1 MTSPRHI
8 PAAAAGPGNKENI
21 SENGATLLDCP
32 AEVAFSAKGKKQP
45 TGFNL
50 RKSIAWN
57 SAFFTE
63 QGVLDSSEL
72 SVLTGSELMANGTPS
87 SGISGIM
94 MPLCRSRK
102 YDNINTFKQ
111 IAGKSPGKVSSS
123 SSRAQNQ
130 GRRLFSSAKT
140 PQRDEQKEPVETQ
153 NRNSARSFQK
163 RIPRVP
169 TGSTYLLKL
178 KTRSTRLFFFG
189 YTQKKVPNSTS
200 TTPMSR
206 ISKKPLSSL
215 PMAPR
220 STTPATTVTKSNKKL
235 APVKAEHMHRVSAL
249 LPKSKIDS
257 GPSMK
262 TNVVPAAAAIHKE
275 TSGSVKFENP
285 EINPSS
291 FRGTTSS
298 TAKPSALRM
307 PSPSVGF
314 FNQEKAKM
322 SHGNAVERNMGRF
335 SAGST
340 SSLVKPPR
348 YKLPEDLKAS
358 HLSTVLSTNCTTA
371 SNLVSLP
378 VMTDSNT
385 NNLVTS
391 VKQSLSK
398 IISTYS
404 AKSRDANYQ
413 ERPEVHCS
421 LAGSGGTAEPLSL
434 VKNDGARNSMPIA
447 YKDASRV
454 ERRGIIKEI
463 KPDENSLSLKATCFS
478 TIEATCSSSKPMVE
492 SKLSPSC
499 ISSQR
504 NDLSYQS
511 QTDSS
516 FIAAADLGE
525 RALPVLSE
533 GESFTLDTDSYDHH
547 NADCATSMECTSH
560 TDQMPPSSSSSDGKP
575 ALDDRNSVF
584 NDSLHDEG
592 KFSLPEE
599 TNTDVGTLKAS
610 TVTEDSL
617 LHMECERN
625 HNVKRCSPVKLEGT
639 EDSCSPKATCSST
652 KPSVGSK
659 SIPSCISSQGND
671 LICQGMTES
680 GSIGA
685 KDLESSYVGE
695 RKLPVSLPE
704 GESCTLDI
712 DSFQNSDSCDHHNTE
727 CATSMESVEYTF
739 CADQIPLSSSSGH
752 GKPALDDKKSVLND
766 SLYDEGK
773 SALSEEPNT
782 DGGTELET
790 KKASAT
796 VTEDPLLHVGC
807 ERNHS
812 FRRTKCLPV
821 KPEAPMTCV
830 ERQNVLSAEQNMED
844 KMELGSNKLLDQE
857 GASHIEKE
865 EGADRPRT
873 NTILRDHLKS
883 LVPFTEEWLAVMEA
897 CGQEVLEQKSGA
909 VQNSP
914 PDKTGREPS
923 PWSPVKRKAQDVG
936 PFDCTKYSKSVRTSG
951 TP

>member
-45 TGFNL
+45 T
-50 RKSIAWN
+50 
-57 SAFFTE
+57 
-63 QGVLDSSEL
+63 GVLDSSEL

-111 IAGKSPGKVSSS
+111 IAGKSPGKVSS
-123 SSRAQNQ
+123 
-130 GRRLFSSAKT
+130 
-140 PQRDEQKEPVETQ
+140 
-153 NRNSARSFQK
+153 
-163 RIPRVP
+163 I
-169 TGSTYLLKL
+169 
-178 KTRSTRLFFFG
+178 
-189 YTQKKVPNSTS
+189 
-200 TTPMSR
+200 
-206 ISKKPLSSL
+206 
-215 PMAPR
+215 
-220 STTPATTVTKSNKKL
+220 
-235 APVKAEHMHRVSAL
+235 KAEHMHRVSAL

-335 SAGST
+335 SAG
-340 SSLVKPPR
+340 
-348 YKLPEDLKAS
+348 
-358 HLSTVLSTNCTTA
+358 N
-371 SNLVSLP
+371 
-378 VMTDSNT
+378 
-385 NNLVTS
+385 
-391 VKQSLSK
+391 
-398 IISTYS
+398 
-404 AKSRDANYQ
+404 
-413 ERPEVHCS
+413 
-421 LAGSGGTAEPLSL
+421 
-434 VKNDGARNSMPIA
+434 
-447 YKDASRV
+447 
-454 ERRGIIKEI
+454 
-463 KPDENSLSLKATCFS
+463 
-478 TIEATCSSSKPMVE
+478 
-492 SKLSPSC
+492 
-499 ISSQR
+499 
-504 NDLSYQS
+504 
-511 QTDSS
+511 
-516 FIAAADLGE
+516 
-525 RALPVLSE
+525 
-533 GESFTLDTDSYDHH
+533 
-547 NADCATSMECTSH
+547 
-560 TDQMPPSSSSSDGKP
+560 QMPPSSSSSDGKP

-625 HNVKRCSPVKLEGT
+625 HN
-639 EDSCSPKATCSST
+639 
-652 KPSVGSK
+652 
-659 SIPSCISSQGND
+659 
-671 LICQGMTES
+671 GMTES

-704 GESCTLDI
+704 
-712 DSFQNSDSCDHHNTE
+712 
-727 CATSMESVEYTF
+727 
-739 CADQIPLSSSSGH
+739 DQIPLSSSSGH

-807 ERNHS
+807 E
-812 FRRTKCLPV
+812 P
-821 KPEAPMTCV
+821 
-830 ERQNVLSAEQNMED
+830 EQNMED

>member
-1 MTSPRHI
+1 
-8 PAAAAGPGNKENI
+8 
-21 SENGATLLDCP
+21 
-32 AEVAFSAKGKKQP
+32 
-45 TGFNL
+45 
-50 RKSIAWN
+50 
-57 SAFFTE
+57 
-63 QGVLDSSEL
+63 
-72 SVLTGSELMANGTPS
+72 
-87 SGISGIM
+87 
-94 MPLCRSRK
+94 
-102 YDNINTFKQ
+102 
-111 IAGKSPGKVSSS
+111 
-123 SSRAQNQ
+123 
-130 GRRLFSSAKT
+130 
-140 PQRDEQKEPVETQ
+140 
-153 NRNSARSFQK
+153 
-163 RIPRVP
+163 
-169 TGSTYLLKL
+169 
-178 KTRSTRLFFFG
+178 
-189 YTQKKVPNSTS
+189 
-200 TTPMSR
+200 
-206 ISKKPLSSL
+206 
-215 PMAPR
+215 
-220 STTPATTVTKSNKKL
+220 
-235 APVKAEHMHRVSAL
+235 MHRVSGL

-275 TSGSVKFENP
+275 TSGSVKFDNP

-291 FRGTTSS
+291 FRGTTS
-298 TAKPSALRM
+298 TIAKPSALRM
-307 PSPSVGF
+307 PSPSIGF
-314 FNQEKAKM
+314 FNQEKAQI
-322 SHGNAVERNMGRF
+322 SHGNAVERNVGRF

-348 YKLPEDLKAS
+348 YKLPKDLKAG
-358 HLSTVLSTNCTTA
+358 HLSKVLSANCTTA

-385 NNLVTS
+385 NTLVS
-391 VKQSLSK
+391 SEKQSLSK

-404 AKSRDANYQ
+404 TKLRDAK
-413 ERPEVHCS
+413 
-421 LAGSGGTAEPLSL
+421 PLSS

-463 KPDENSLSLKATCFS
+463 KPDENSLSLKTTCFS

-499 ISSQR
+499 ISSHR
-504 NDLSYQS
+504 NDLSYES
-511 QTDSS
+511 KTDSS

-533 GESFTLDTDSYDHH
+533 GESCTLDTDSYDHH
-547 NADCATSMECTSH
+547 NAECATSMECTSH
-560 TDQMPPSSSSSDGKP
+560 TDQMPPSTSSSDGKP

-584 NDSLHDEG
+584 NDSLNDEG

-599 TNTDVGTLKAS
+599 TNTDVGTELETLKAS
-610 TVTEDSL
+610 AVTEDSL
-617 LHMECERN
+617 LHTECERN

-639 EDSCSPKATCSST
+639 ENSCSPKATCSST
-652 KPSVGSK
+652 KSSVGSK
-659 SIPSCISSQGND
+659 SIPSCISSQAND
-671 LICQGMTES
+671 LICQGMTDS

-695 RKLPVSLPE
+695 RELPVSLSE

-712 DSFQNSDSCDHHNTE
+712 DTFQNSDSCDHNNTE
-727 CATSMESVEYTF
+727 CATSMESVEDTF
-739 CADQIPLSSSSGH
+739 CADQIPVSNSSSH

-773 SALSEEPNT
+773 SASSEEPNT
-782 DGGTELET
+782 DGGTELER
-790 KKASAT
+790 KKASAA
-796 VTEDPLLHVGC
+796 VTEDPLLHMGC
-807 ERNHS
+807 EHNHS
-812 FRRTKCLPV
+812 FRRTKCCLPV

-865 EGADRPRT
+865 KGADRPRT
-873 NTILRDHLKS
+873 NTILRDHLKN

-914 PDKTGREPS
+914 PDKAAPEPS